1 MPSDSK
7 RGRLPFEPRNNN
19 KKDKK
24 KKDSPETASDLT
36 DTSIKQ
42 PKKATPVAAKS
53 KKKSKSTPRNSRRNS
68 NLSAIPDVVS
78 KRMGKRMAVF
88 CGIPSVLGM
97 SSLFIFYWLKIKEV
111 IELPPYVAL
120 AVSFGFLGLGVLGL
134 SYGLFSACWDED
146 RAGTL
151 MGFNEFKVNL
161 GRTKD
166 AWKASK
172 NADG

>member
-1 MPSDSK
+1 MPADSP

-19 KKDKK
+19 KKEK
-24 KKDSPETASDLT
+24 PEKTAPAT
-36 DTSIKQ
+36 TVKQKRKGTS
-42 PKKATPVAAKS
+42 
-53 KKKSKSTPRNSRRNS
+53 RNSRPNS

-78 KRMGKRMAVF
+78 KRMGRRMAIF

-97 SSLFIFYWLKIKEV
+97 LSLLVFYWLKVNKV
-111 IELPPYVAL
+111 VELPPYLAF

-134 SYGLFSACWDED
+134 SYGLFSASWDEERTGSALGGD
-146 RAGTL
+146 
-151 MGFNEFKVNL
+151 EFKVNL

-172 NADG
+172 NAKAD

>member
-7 RGRLPFEPRNNN
+7 RGRLPFEPRKN
-19 KKDKK
+19 K
-24 KKDSPETASDLT
+24 SN
-36 DTSIKQ
+36 KQ
-42 PKKATPVAAKS
+42 KAAPVAANQPEKPR
-53 KKKSKSTPRNSRRNS
+53 STSRNSRPNS

-78 KRMGKRMAVF
+78 KRMGRRMAIF

-97 SSLFIFYWLKIKEV
+97 SSLFIFYWLKVKEV
-111 IELPPYVAL
+111 VELPPYLAF

-134 SYGLFSACWDED
+134 SYGLFSASWDEE
-146 RAGTL
+146 RAGSAW
-151 MGFNEFKVNL
+151 GGDEFKLNL

-172 NADG
+172 EANTD

>member
-7 RGRLPFEPRNNN
+7 RGRLPFEPRKNSKN
-19 KKDKK
+19 K
-24 KKDSPETASDLT
+24 PAASSKENSLVNKPQKA
-36 DTSIKQ
+36 SISAAPKSAKVQ
-42 PKKATPVAAKS
+42 TKKA
-53 KKKSKSTPRNSRRNS
+53 KSTSRSSRPNS
-68 NLSAIPDVVS
+68 NLSAIPDLVS

-97 SSLFIFYWLKIKEV
+97 SSLFVFYWLKVKEIV
-111 IELPPYVAL
+111 ELPSYL
-120 AVSFGFLGLGVLGL
+120 AISVSFGFLGLGVLGL

-151 MGFNEFKVNL
+151 MGFDEFKINL

-172 NADG
+172 NANG

>member
-7 RGRLPFEPRNNN
+7 RGRLPFEPRSNN
-19 KKDKK
+19 KNKQTKGDFKETKASKK
-24 KKDSPETASDLT
+24 SAATKTNKANTTKPN
-36 DTSIKQ
+36 Q
-42 PKKATPVAAKS
+42 KKAKV
-53 KKKSKSTPRNSRRNS
+53 NSRKSRRRSS
-68 NLSAIPDVVS
+68 NLSAIPDIVS

-88 CGIPSVLGM
+88 CGIPSILGM
-97 SSLFIFYWLKIKEV
+97 SSLFIFYWLKMKQLV
-111 IELPPYVAL
+111 DLPPYLAL

-134 SYGLFSACWDED
+134 SYGLFSACWDEE

-151 MGFNEFKVNL
+151 MGFDEFKLNL

-172 NADG
+172 KANS

>member
-1 MPSDSK
+1 MPSDPQ
-7 RGRLPFEPRNNN
+7 RGRLPFEPRKNKKNN
-19 KKDKK
+19 KKQAEK
-24 KKDSPETASDLT
+24 TAPIES
-36 DTSIKQ
+36 
-42 PKKATPVAAKS
+42 KS
-53 KKKSKSTPRNSRRNS
+53 KKKPNVTSRNSRRNS

-88 CGIPSVLGM
+88 CGIPSILGM

-111 IELPPYVAL
+111 VELPPYLAL

-151 MGFNEFKVNL
+151 IGFDEFKLNL

-172 NADG
+172 KANAD

>member
-24 KKDSPETASDLT
+24 KNSKETSSVKS
-36 DTSIKQ
+36 DTSKNQ
-42 PKKATPVAAKS
+42 AKKTTPVAAKNIR
-53 KKKSKSTPRNSRRNS
+53 KKSTPRKSRRNS
-68 NLSAIPDVVS
+68 DLSAIPDVVS

-111 IELPPYVAL
+111 VELPPYIAL

-146 RAGTL
+146 RVGTL
-151 MGFNEFKVNL
+151 MGFDEFKVNL

-172 NADG
+172 NANG

>member
-1 MPSDSK
+1 MPSDSQ
-7 RGRLPFEPRNNN
+7 RGRLPFEPRKN
-19 KKDKK
+19 KKKN
-24 KKDSPETASDLT
+24 DSGDVPAAKTAPPT
-36 DTSIKQ
+36 KQ
-42 PKKATPVAAKS
+42 TKKAIPVAAKNN
-53 KKKSKSTPRNSRRNS
+53 KKPKSSPRNSRQNS

-88 CGIPSVLGM
+88 CGIPSTLGM
-97 SSLFIFYWLKIKEV
+97 SSLLVFYWLKIHAV
-111 IELPPYVAL
+111 LELPPYLAF

-151 MGFNEFKVNL
+151 MGFDEFKVNL
-161 GRTKD
+161 ERTKN

-172 NADG
+172 NANG

>member
-7 RGRLPFEPRNNN
+7 RGRLPFEPRNNKKN
-19 KKDKK
+19 KKKNDSGEVESATTDTSPTKQVKKAAVESKK
-24 KKDSPETASDLT
+24 KK
-36 DTSIKQ
+36 
-42 PKKATPVAAKS
+42 KAIS
-53 KKKSKSTPRNSRRNS
+53 RNSRQSS
-68 NLSAIPDVVS
+68 NLSAIPDIVS

-88 CGIPSVLGM
+88 CGIPSILGM

-111 IELPPYVAL
+111 VELPPYLAL

-151 MGFNEFKVNL
+151 MGFDEFKVNL
-161 GRTKD
+161 NRTKD

-172 NADG
+172 EENS

>member
-1 MPSDSK
+1 MPSDSE
-7 RGRLPFEPRNNN
+7 RGRLPFEPRNN

-24 KKDSPETASDLT
+24 KKDSPETSSVKSKTANNEL
-36 DTSIKQ
+36 
-42 PKKATPVAAKS
+42 KKATPVAS
-53 KKKSKSTPRNSRRNS
+53 KKNKKQKSSPRSSRRNS
-68 NLSAIPDVVS
+68 NLSAIPDIVS

-111 IELPPYVAL
+111 VELPPYLAL

-151 MGFNEFKVNL
+151 MGFDEFKVNL
-161 GRTKD
+161 ERTKD

-172 NADG
+172 NANG

>member
-7 RGRLPFEPRNNN
+7 RGRLPFEPRNN

-24 KKDSPETASDLT
+24 NKDSA
-36 DTSIKQ
+36 DTSSVKSEVSTKK
-42 PKKATPVAAKS
+42 PKKSAPAAKGS
-53 KKKSKSTPRNSRRNS
+53 KKKSSPRNSRRNS

-88 CGIPSVLGM
+88 CGIPSTLGM

-111 IELPPYVAL
+111 VELPPYAAL

-151 MGFNEFKVNL
+151 MGFDEFKVNL
-161 GRTKD
+161 ERTKE

-172 NADG
+172 KANG